1 MNETS
6 NNILKLLKRNQE
18 FFNVTKNEEN
28 MKAMKKHKIWGDSKG
43 ISQICSLLSYS
54 KQEHGFM
61 NEN

>member
-1 MNETS
+1 MKQA

-28 MKAMKKHKIWGDSKG
+28 MQAITKQGIWGASKG
-43 ISQICSLLSYS
+43 MSQIYSPLSYS
-54 KQEHGFM
+54 NQEHGFM